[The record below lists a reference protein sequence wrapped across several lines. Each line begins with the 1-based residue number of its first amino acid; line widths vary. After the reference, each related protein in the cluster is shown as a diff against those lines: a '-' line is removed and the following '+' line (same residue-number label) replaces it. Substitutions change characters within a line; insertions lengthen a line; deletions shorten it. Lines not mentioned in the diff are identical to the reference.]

1 MWIQVEDTIRE
12 HDKIF
17 NLSDELGIPDAY
29 AIGLMVCLWTWAS
42 SNAPDGDLSNFPP
55 RAIAS
60 AAKWDKTGAK
70 ASARFY
76 DALFKVKFLEK
87 LEDGRIVIRNWEK
100 YAALIMD
107 YAEQQREKT
116 RERVKRYR
124 DRKKKQKSA
133 STEPEKTPCNVS
145 QAEKCNVTDTLQND
159 DVTPIPNHTIPN
171 HTINNKPT
179 SNNNPASIPV
189 EEDVSVDT
197 AALRKVCEEFSQAIH
212 EPSEKEREHLRLLLS
227 EYSKSTLLAAI
238 RDAKGKGRSVN
249 YLRTILE
256 SWKRTGSAPPAA
268 RNTPEPSFDL
278 DEYERSTSWGYFA
291 KGESS

>member
-145 QAEKCNVTDTLQND
+145 QTEKCNVTDTLQND

-179 SNNNPASIPV
+179 SKPNTASIPV
-189 EEDVSVDT
+189 EGNVT

-212 EPSEKEREHLRLLLS
+212 EPNEKEREQLRLLLG
-227 EYSKSTLLAAI
+227 EYSLSTLLAAI
-238 RDAKGKGRSVN
+238 QDASGKGRSVN
-249 YLRTILE
+249 YLRAILE
-256 SWKRTGSAPPAA
+256 SWKRTGSAPTTPTNA
-268 RNTPEPSFDL
+268 PEPSFDL
-278 DEYERSTSWGYFA
+278 EEYERTSGWSCTEG
-291 KGESS
+291 GSSP

>member
-124 DRKKKQKSA
+124 DRKKKQKA
-133 STEPEKTPCNVS
+133 VSTEPEKTPCNVS

-179 SNNNPASIPV
+179 SKPNTASIPV
-189 EEDVSVDT
+189 EGNVT
-197 AALRKVCEEFSQAIH
+197 AALRKVCEEFSQAVH
-212 EPSEKEREHLRLLLS
+212 EPNEKEREQLRLLLG
-227 EYSKSTLLAAI
+227 EYSLSTLLAVI
-238 RDAKGKGRSVN
+238 QDASGKGRSVN
-249 YLRTILE
+249 YLRAILE
-256 SWKRTGSAPPAA
+256 SWKRTGSAPT
-268 RNTPEPSFDL
+268 TPTNALEPSFDL
-278 DEYERSTSWGYFA
+278 EEYERTSGWSCTEG
-291 KGESS
+291 GSSP

>member
-124 DRKKKQKSA
+124 DRKKKQKA
-133 STEPEKTPCNVS
+133 VSTEPEKTPCNVS

-179 SNNNPASIPV
+179 SKPNTASIPV
-189 EEDVSVDT
+189 EGNVT

-212 EPSEKEREHLRLLLS
+212 EPNEKEREQLRLLLG
-227 EYSKSTLLAAI
+227 EYSVDTLLAAI
-238 RDAKGKGRSVN
+238 QDASGKGRSVN
-249 YLRTILE
+249 YLRAILE
-256 SWKRTGSAPPAA
+256 SWKRTGSAPTAPTNA
-268 RNTPEPSFDL
+268 PEPSFDL
-278 DEYERSTSWGYFA
+278 EEYERTSGWSCTEG
-291 KGESS
+291 GSSP

>member
-60 AAKWDKTGAK
+60 AAKWDKAGAK

-76 DALFKVKFLEK
+76 DALFKVNFLEK

-124 DRKKKQKSA
+124 DRKKKQKTV
-133 STEPEKTPCNVS
+133 STEPEKTSCNMA
-145 QAEKCNVTDTLQND
+145 QTEKCNATDTLQNG

-171 HTINNKPT
+171 HTINNKTT

-189 EEDVSVDT
+189 EGDVSGDT
-197 AALRKVCEEFSQAIH
+197 AALRCVCGEFSSCIH
-212 EPSEKEREHLRLLLS
+212 EPSEKEQEQLRLLLG
-227 EYSKSTLLAAI
+227 EYSKPTLLAAI

-256 SWKRTGSAPPAA
+256 SWKRTGSVPPGVKH
-268 RNTPEPSFDL
+268 TPEPSFDL
-278 DEYERSTSWGYFA
+278 DEYERTTGY
-291 KGESS
+291 GYHEGGSS

>member
-124 DRKKKQKSA
+124 DRKKKQKA
-133 STEPEKTPCNVS
+133 VSTEPEKTPCNVS
-145 QAEKCNVTDTLQND
+145 QTEKCNVTDTLQND

-179 SNNNPASIPV
+179 SNPNTASIPV
-189 EEDVSVDT
+189 EGNVT

-212 EPSEKEREHLRLLLS
+212 EPSEKEREQLRLLLG
-227 EYSKSTLLAAI
+227 EYSMSTLLAAI
-238 RDAKGKGRSVN
+238 QDASGKGRSVN
-249 YLRTILE
+249 YLRAILE
-256 SWKRTGSAPPAA
+256 SWKRTGSAPT
-268 RNTPEPSFDL
+268 TPTNALEPSFDL
-278 DEYERSTSWGYFA
+278 EEYERTSGWSCTEG
-291 KGESS
+291 GSSP